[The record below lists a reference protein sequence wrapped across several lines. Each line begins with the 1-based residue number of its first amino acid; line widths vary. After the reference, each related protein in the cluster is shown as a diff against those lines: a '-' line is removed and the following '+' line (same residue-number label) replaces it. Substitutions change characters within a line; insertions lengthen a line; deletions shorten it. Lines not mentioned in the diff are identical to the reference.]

1 MYILPPSN
9 DIYKSQISFD
19 DHLLAISTYA
29 TRHNISDTEF
39 EHLLYLIN
47 LHLPDNNFLERNINK
62 IKEKCGFYDDNL
74 KLFTFCSVCENVFS
88 NGVDRCQTPGCNTTR
103 TQNYF
108 VTGNLQNQL
117 RHFLER
123 KGVLES
129 IHEGMDHVPN
139 TITDIADGTE
149 YKKLKEK
156 DQFLS
161 NENNVTFS
169 LFRME
174 FLYLK
179 AQGFHFGHL
188 FCQEVICFSCFPV
201 NSFFVLSIFLS

>member
-1 MYILPPSN
+1 MVFRWTSFKIIFSSEEESESELGQEPDHNLNNSGIRNREPASNIPLYILPPSN

-88 NGVDRCQTPGCNTTR
+88 NGVIVVKHQVAILPEHKTTL
-103 TQNYF
+103 
-108 VTGNLQNQL
+108 LQEIFKISL
-117 RHFLER
+117 
-123 KGVLES
+123 
-129 IHEGMDHVPN
+129 
-139 TITDIADGTE
+139 GT
-149 YKKLKEK
+149 
-156 DQFLS
+156 S
-161 NENNVTFS
+161 
-169 LFRME
+169 
-174 FLYLK
+174 
-179 AQGFHFGHL
+179 
-188 FCQEVICFSCFPV
+188 
-201 NSFFVLSIFLS
+201 